1 MIKFKEFNTQPY
13 DVHISAFFKDE
24 GEKYPEDFFE
34 YVDLKPIDRKLVI
47 LVYRQTNR
55 NLRQLK
61 AMTKPIS
68 ILDC

>member
-13 DVHISAFFKDE
+13 DVFVTAFLKDE
-24 GEKYPEDFFE
+24 SEKYPEDVFE
-34 YVDLKPIDRKLVI
+34 YVDLKAIDRKLVI

-61 AMTKPIS
+61 A
-68 ILDC
+68 ILEEGDQ